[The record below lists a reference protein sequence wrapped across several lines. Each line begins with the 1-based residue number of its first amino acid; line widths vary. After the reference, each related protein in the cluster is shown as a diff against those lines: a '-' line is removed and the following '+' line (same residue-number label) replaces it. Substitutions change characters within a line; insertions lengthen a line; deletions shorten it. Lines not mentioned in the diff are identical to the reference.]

1 MSTIQQ
7 LSQIASQLPDAYQQD
22 LLTYAH
28 DMLNE
33 VSEPAVNPEEEQK
46 REQKLQ
52 QLILDRYISL
62 KVSGAKGRPVGDVI
76 SELRTKYGLR

>member
-7 LSQIASQLPDAYQQD
+7 LSQIANQLPDAYQQD
-22 LLTYAH
+22 LLIYAY

-76 SELRTKYGLR
+76 SELRTEYGFR

>member
-22 LLTYAH
+22 LLAYAS

-33 VSEPAVNPEEEQK
+33 VAGPVDAEAEQE

-52 QLILDRYISL
+52 QLILDRYL
-62 KVSGAKGRPVGDVI
+62 AFKQSGAKGRPVGEVI
-76 SELRTKYGLR
+76 NELRAKYGIQ